1 MCGFTLFIGYDNPSI
16 VDVLSCSERGGDDTK
31 IIVRDGLV
39 FVFHRLAINGLLNG
53 EQPMIKNN
61 CILMC
66 NGEIYNHNELRKKHN
81 LNVCET
87 GSDCEI
93 ILDLYNK
100 YGSMSF
106 LNDLDGVFAYVL
118 YDLTKKRL
126 FCARDMYG
134 VRPMYIGSDGI
145 DKIVIGSTLK
155 CMPQEIG
162 LVQQFKPSRFTEFNL
177 NSDKVDESFRYKK
190 WGRSLKIEPTKELV
204 RNTLVNAVRKRLMS
218 ERPIGCLLSGG
229 LDSSL
234 ITGIVVRL
242 HVMNGGKASDICTFS
257 IGMPDCP
264 DLIYAKKVADF
275 LGTTH
280 TQWEYDESV
289 FIKNIPNVIRDIGSY
304 DVTSVRAS
312 VGNWLIARNIRE
324 TTDIKVVFNG
334 DGADE
339 VCSGYLYSNLAPDID
354 VLAKDQKDLL
364 DNIHHFDVLRS
375 DRCIA
380 CHGLE
385 ARTPFLDREFVN
397 VYSMIDPSHRAPK
410 CVSGSSDEEHKY
422 RHLTKWFLRSSF
434 ENQEYIPDEVL
445 WRTKEAFSDGV
456 SSHKRSWHNIV
467 KRYYMSTL
475 GKTEEYVYKKI
486 YSTTYGNRL
495 LIPYKWMPKW
505 TSEEDPSAR
514 NLSCYTSAN

>member
-1 MCGFTLFIGYDNPSI
+1 
-16 VDVLSCSERGGDDTK
+16 
-31 IIVRDGLV
+31 
-39 FVFHRLAINGLLNG
+39 
-53 EQPMIKNN
+53 
-61 CILMC
+61 
-66 NGEIYNHNELRKKHN
+66 
-81 LNVCET
+81 
-87 GSDCEI
+87 
-93 ILDLYNK
+93 
-100 YGSMSF
+100 
-106 LNDLDGVFAYVL
+106 
-118 YDLTKKRL
+118 
-126 FCARDMYG
+126 
-134 VRPMYIGSDGI
+134 
-145 DKIVIGSTLK
+145 
-155 CMPQEIG
+155 
-162 LVQQFKPSRFTEFNL
+162 
-177 NSDKVDESFRYKK
+177 
-190 WGRSLKIEPTKELV
+190 
-204 RNTLVNAVRKRLMS
+204 
-218 ERPIGCLLSGG
+218 LSGG

-505 TSEEDPSAR
+505 TDEEDPSAR